1 MHNGSDRPDAGYRA
15 RRASS
20 QATRQAPSAEAMR
33 RPAIFV
39 IDMLN
44 DCFAH
49 APLQRLRP
57 SLCSSI
63 NALTAM
69 ARASG
74 HPVIWVRQEF
84 EPDLSDAML
93 DMKRQEIRMFIKGTA
108 GPLLLDEL
116 ERADTDL
123 EVVKKRFSMFFRTD
137 LDALLQRL
145 GTDQIVL
152 AGVNTHACIRMAAI
166 DAYQRD
172 FEVLIVRE
180 CVASKDVR
188 HHDMTMDYLDGGVA
202 RVVGLDALKAQFS
215 EGRAG

>member
-1 MHNGSDRPDAGYRA
+1 
-15 RRASS
+15 
-20 QATRQAPSAEAMR
+20 MR

-44 DCFAH
+44 DCFGH
-49 APLQRLRP
+49 AELQRLRP

-74 HPVIWVRQEF
+74 CPVVWVRQEF
-84 EPDLSDAML
+84 EPDLSDAMM
-93 DMKRQEIRMFIKGTA
+93 DMKRLGIHMFIKGTP
-108 GPLLLDEL
+108 GPQVLDEL
-116 ERADTDL
+116 ERSDADL
-123 EVVKKRFSMFFRTD
+123 EVVKKRYSMFFGTH

-145 GTDQIVL
+145 GTDRIIL
-152 AGVNTHACIRMAAI
+152 AGVNSHACIRTAAI

-188 HHDMTMDYLDGGVA
+188 HHDVTMDYLDGGVA
-202 RVVGLDALKAQFS
+202 RVVGLDELKSQWL
-215 EGRAG
+215 EGRSAT

>member
-1 MHNGSDRPDAGYRA
+1 M
-15 RRASS
+15 
-20 QATRQAPSAEAMR
+20 RQ
-33 RPAIFV
+33 PAIFV

-44 DCFAH
+44 DCFGH
-49 APLQRLRP
+49 AELRRLRP

-63 NALTAM
+63 NELTAL
-69 ARASG
+69 ARATG

-93 DMKRQEIRMFIKGTA
+93 DMRNKNIHMFIKGTA
-108 GPLLLDEL
+108 GPRILDEL
-116 ERADTDL
+116 DRSDADL
-123 EVVKKRFSMFFRTD
+123 EVVKKRYSMFFQTG

-145 GTDQIVL
+145 GTDQIIL

-172 FEVLIVRE
+172 FEVMIVRE
-180 CVASKDVR
+180 CVASKDVH
-188 HHDMTMDYLDGGVA
+188 HHDVTMDYLDGGIA
-202 RVVGLDALKAQFS
+202 RLVTLNELKAQFL